1 LVWNPPY
8 VFEHEWHIDPH
19 PQLSNG
25 ETESVIRWGL
35 DAGHTI
41 LTLTF
46 SRLTKPTSLG
56 FAPGMH
62 AFLDRL
68 EAQLK
73 GEPLPDWMLRYDAV
87 KGYYH
92 SPQAR

>member
-1 LVWNPPY
+1 M
-8 VFEHEWHIDPH
+8 
-19 PQLSNG
+19 
-25 ETESVIRWGL
+25 
-35 DAGHTI
+35 
-41 LTLTF
+41 TF
-46 SRLTKPTSLG
+46 SRLTKPTALG